1 MEFKEQKR
9 HGLFSSQTM
18 GRIWLFSLLV
28 FIAGALQSSFFASV
42 SFIPA
47 TPDLLLICVIGLAV
61 YDGERSGAVSGI
73 AAGVLA
79 EAFGGGAHM
88 LFFPLFYMLCGYF
101 FGVVSRIFLN
111 RNFISWMLYIL
122 IGTALRAGLSVIH
135 AMLSETDINLYL
147 IFTEIVIPEYFLTLL
162 CSIPMYFLVRV
173 TVRPFHKKIEM
184 E

>member
-1 MEFKEQKR
+1 
-9 HGLFSSQTM
+9 
-18 GRIWLFSLLV
+18 
-28 FIAGALQSSFFASV
+28 
-42 SFIPA
+42 
-47 TPDLLLICVIGLAV
+47 
-61 YDGERSGAVSGI
+61 
-73 AAGVLA
+73 
-79 EAFGGGAHM
+79 M
-88 LFFPLFYMLCGYF
+88 LFFPLFYMFCGYF
-101 FGVVSRIFLN
+101 FGVVSRVFLN

-147 IFTEIVIPEYFLTLL
+147 IVTEIVIPEYFLTLL